1 LFEEEL
7 DLAFDVLDELLE
19 ELLAGLAAGGSETYL
34 PPEPPQTR
42 QATPLVTETLPLPL
56 QRVQSWPY
64 P

>member
-1 LFEEEL
+1 MLEAEL
-7 DLAFDVLDELLE
+7 DLALDDLEALLE
-19 ELLAGLAAGGSETYL
+19 ELLEELAAGGSETYL

-42 QATPLVTETLPLPL
+42 QATPFVTEILPLPL